1 MLSRL
6 AEELGEFIG
15 EATGFVFPDRKAW
28 PIGDKKHAKIAITY
42 MAAGR
47 GDPEDYSEIIKA
59 IQKKYKKDADVIAM
73 LDKEMGAIKK
83 RM

>member
-1 MLSRL
+1 MLKRL
-6 AEELGEFIG
+6 AEELGGFLG

-28 PIGDKKHAKIAITY
+28 PIGDKKHALIAVTY

-47 GDPEDYSEIIKA
+47 GDPEDYPAIIKA
-59 IQKKYKKDADVIAM
+59 IQKKYKKDADVMAM
-73 LDKEMGAIKK
+73 LDKEMPSIKK